1 MKLKPEHQGYL
12 FFAVIAVVHTVAIGI
27 MLFGLNGR

>member
-12 FFAVIAVVHTVAIGI
+12 FFAVIAILHSVAIAV